1 MIPTSSGTSPAPPS
15 LLWTGFICA
24 LILPLFVSLA
34 SPLPFAFF
42 LPAIALAFMCLYV
55 LKFRQ
60 APKLDWVLLAWIA
73 AIGGLGC
80 LSSLW
85 SLTPSESL
93 DRGLKI
99 SALLLFSVPLIDL
112 ARACPPEA
120 LRRSWIAFPLLTLLL
135 GALCAVEIIFG
146 MPLYR
151 IIKNIP
157 PETRINPSL
166 INKSACV
173 FTLMLPVCLFM
184 CLKRGVYTL
193 AALLVITAGLLFMH
207 TESQASQIAMLVMP
221 LALGVLLVL
230 PVAGIPLAF
239 AATGFVIL
247 LMPFLSPIAFDMF
260 AQQIAGNQYLGKK
273 ASASMRLENWD
284 FISRKIMENPW
295 TGFGMDATRSI
306 QDFETQQLF
315 FKGTTIMHPHNF
327 GLQMWIEFGVIGV
340 ALILGF
346 LGFLMKR
353 LLALPQA
360 ERRLP
365 FMLFCG
371 GVVFLMI
378 SWSVWSAWLLAFIVY
393 LAVLMVLAAKTTS
406 FPSTS

>member
-1 MIPTSSGTSPAPPS
+1 MSVTSPVRSPASSPA
-15 LLWTGFICA
+15 LWTGFICA
-24 LILPLFVSLA
+24 LMVPLLVSLA

-42 LPAIALAFMCLYV
+42 LPVISLVFLGLYGFC
-55 LKFRQ
+55 FRQ
-60 APKLDWVLLAWIA
+60 VPKLDWGLLLWVA
-73 AIGGLGC
+73 AIGALGC

-99 SALLLFSVPLIDL
+99 SALLLCSLPLIDL

-120 LRRSWIAFPLLTLLL
+120 LKRTWIVFPVLTLIL
-135 GALCAVEIIFG
+135 GALCAVEIMFG

-151 IIKNIP
+151 LIKQVP
-157 PETRINPSL
+157 PEMRINPSL
-166 INKSACV
+166 INKSASV

-184 CLKRGVYTL
+184 CVRKGVYTI
-193 AALLVITAGLLFMH
+193 AALLVIVAGLLFMY
-207 TESQASQIAMLVMP
+207 TESQASQIALLVMP
-221 LALGVLLVL
+221 LALGGLLVL

-239 AATGFVIL
+239 GFTGFLVL

-260 AQQIAGNQYLGKK
+260 ARQIADNQYLGQK

-327 GLQMWIEFGVIGV
+327 GLQIWIEFGVIGV
-340 ALILGF
+340 ALMLGF

-353 LLALPQA
+353 LLALPPA

-371 GVVFLMI
+371 GLVFLMI
-378 SWSVWSAWLLAFIVY
+378 SWSVWSAWLLAFMVY
-393 LAVLMVLAAKTTS
+393 LGVLMVLAAKTTS
-406 FPSTS
+406 SLSTS